1 MKNCLITGGTSGL
14 GIELAKVFLQN
25 NYFVHIVGKNK
36 EKFEVFL
43 QCVDQNLKERVFFY
57 KIDLSEIKNIKNLFN
72 KIKNTNIDV
81 LINNAG
87 IINLNKRLN
96 SANLE
101 ETFIV
106 NYLSHYYLTNELIN
120 NGSIVA
126 KGIIVNISS
135 STHIFSNIDFKN
147 IDLNN
152 NYNGWFAYFNT
163 KLMNILFTYKS
174 NRVFEEIKSIVIN
187 PGWIDTNFGNNNQ
200 SKLRQLLSFL
210 RKIFSKNPKIVA
222 KKIYLV
228 IDYEKID
235 ENDCYYLIDK
245 KKKSSNF
252 SYKEEIQD
260 KLWEKSKELLKNE
273 ALYQ

>member
-25 NYFVHIVGKNK
+25 NYLVHIVGKNK

-43 QCVDQNLKERVFFY
+43 QNMDQTLKERVFFY
-57 KIDLSEIKNIKNLFN
+57 KIDLSEIKNIKNLIN
-72 KIKNTNIDV
+72 KIKNINIDV

-96 SANLE
+96 SSNLE

-120 NGSIVA
+120 NDSIVA

-210 RKIFSKNPKIVA
+210 RKIFSKSPKIVA
-222 KKIYLV
+222 QKIYLN

-235 ENDCYYLIDK
+235 KHDCYYLIDK
-245 KKKSSNF
+245 KIKSSNF
-252 SYKEEIQD
+252 SYKKEIQD

-273 ALYQ
+273 TLQ